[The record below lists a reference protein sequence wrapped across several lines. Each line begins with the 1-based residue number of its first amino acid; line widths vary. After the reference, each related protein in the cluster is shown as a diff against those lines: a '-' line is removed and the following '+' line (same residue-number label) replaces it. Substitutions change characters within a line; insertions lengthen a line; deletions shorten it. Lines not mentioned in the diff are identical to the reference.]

1 MSLYVYL
8 AALNTSAQAWED
20 TGETIR
26 GSRKSLADIDASL
39 LGPRVA
45 TAAQGF
51 IDTWL
56 SEIKSLQTKATDHGD
71 ALREA
76 AMLVHQADE
85 DTIARSQQLMA
96 WTDRNASPTAGP
108 S

>member
-8 AALNTSAQAWED
+8 AALNSSAQAWED

-45 TAAQGF
+45 TAAQVF

-56 SEIKSLQTKATDHGD
+56 SQIKSLQTAATDHGD

-76 AMLVHQADE
+76 AVLVHQADS
-85 DTIARSQQLMA
+85 DTIARSQQLLA
-96 WTDRNASPTAGP
+96 WTDRNASPTGVQ
-108 S
+108 

>member
-26 GSRKSLADIDASL
+26 GSRKSLADIDANL

-56 SEIKSLQTKATDHGD
+56 TEITSLQTAATDHGD

-76 AMLVHQADE
+76 VLLVHQADA
-85 DTIARSQQLMA
+85 DTIARSQELLA
-96 WTDRNASPTAGP
+96 WTDRNASPIGGL
-108 S
+108 

>member
-8 AALNTSAQAWED
+8 AALLTSARAWEE
-20 TGETIR
+20 TSETIR
-26 GSRKSLADIDASL
+26 GSRKSLSDIDASL

-45 TAAQGF
+45 TAAQAF

-56 SEIKSLQTKATDHGD
+56 SEIKTLQTAATDHGD

-76 AMLVHQADE
+76 ALLVEQADA
-85 DTIARSQQLMA
+85 DTIARSQQLLA
-96 WTDRNASPTAGP
+96 WTDRDVSPAGDM
-108 S
+108 

>member
-8 AALNTSAQAWED
+8 AALNSSAQAWED

-39 LGPRVA
+39 LGPRAA
-45 TAAQGF
+45 TAAQAF

-56 SEIKSLQTKATDHGD
+56 SEIKTLQTTATDHGD

-76 AMLVHQADE
+76 ALLVHQADA
-85 DTIARSQQLMA
+85 DAIASSQQLLA
-96 WTDRNASPTAGP
+96 WTDRNASPTGGL
-108 S
+108 

>member
-1 MSLYVYL
+1 MTLYVYL
-8 AALNTSAQAWED
+8 AALRTSAQAWED

-26 GSRKSLADIDASL
+26 GSRKSLTDIDAGL

-45 TAAQGF
+45 IAAQAF

-56 SEIKSLQTKATDHGD
+56 SEITSLQTAATDHGD

-76 AMLVHQADE
+76 ALLVHQADA
-85 DTIARSQQLMA
+85 DVIARSQQLLV
-96 WTDRNASPTAGP
+96 WSDRTTSPTGGL
-108 S
+108 

>member
-8 AALNTSAQAWED
+8 AALKTSAQAWED

-39 LGPRVA
+39 LGARVA

-56 SEIKSLQTKATDHGD
+56 SEIKTLQTAATDHGD

-76 AMLVHQADE
+76 ALLVHQADA
-85 DTIARSQQLMA
+85 DVVARSQQLLV
-96 WTDRNASPTAGP
+96 WTDRNTSPTGGL
-108 S
+108 

>member
-20 TGETIR
+20 TGETVR

-56 SEIKSLQTKATDHGD
+56 TEITNLQTAATDHGD

-76 AMLVHQADE
+76 ALLVHQADA
-85 DTIARSQQLMA
+85 DTIARSQELLA
-96 WTDRNASPTAGP
+96 WTDRNASPIGGL
-108 S
+108 